1 MAKGK
6 NLFFSLEGKYPLS
19 VVRYSSAELFC
30 EDAQDTVWCNKDF
43 FNEFVAPLLKFNE
56 VYIFNDTGSEDK
68 MTKKLIVR
76 SPSFVRMFDP
86 SGITQTSLPAYT
98 PGPVEELLAKRPD
111 NLSYKIKQFLTGVVG
126 SEIFD
131 NIPHLSKFIY
141 REPLGES
148 ILVFDYEDDKDI
160 IYDMFSYDDDDM
172 NTIECALRDE
182 DLECELENVDYFIDE
197 TFLEGYGI
205 LPSYFLD
212 GTQAKELANKIY
224 LNLKP
229 DFNFDDDEERE
240 KINKILYNIAPE
252 GIDDFFNAWAYYYDR
267 SSFKAIAR
275 GIKKELAQIKE
286 DTGFVFDPINS
297 TVSTTLGNLYYY
309 LFSNRGTHLPV
320 VFSLL
325 KLSNYYKSVSNF
337 GGWSDAKYDLAT
349 DEFLDYYGFAQRT
362 LPILKNIENK
372 IKGGNLDII
381 RDLFLKYD
389 LRISLYKN
397 NKHPKTGEPFIFKY
411 LDAEERI
418 VKLIYGSKPLDMTFE
433 EFKDWLE
440 SDDAVLESKNI
451 LLSLQQIL
459 EDDSRKNR
467 ATKVGIVRSNS
478 NS

>member
-1 MAKGK
+1 
-6 NLFFSLEGKYPLS
+6 
-19 VVRYSSAELFC
+19 VRYSNAELFC

-182 DLECELENVDYFIDE
+182 DLECELENVEYFIDE
-197 TFLEGYGI
+197 TFLGGYGI

-286 DTGFVFDPINS
+286 DTGFVLDPINS
-297 TVSTTLGNLYYY
+297 TVSTTLGNLYFY

-372 IKGGNLDII
+372 I
-381 RDLFLKYD
+381 
-389 LRISLYKN
+389 

-433 EFKDWLE
+433 EFKGWLE

-467 ATKVGIVRSNS
+467 ATKIGIVRSNS